1 MDEKYSFDYRQENNE
16 NGIKISK
23 NDPNDTVFDP
33 NDTVPETTSRTEKL
47 LVFIKQNPE
56 WSQKEYAAQMKV
68 SVPTIKR
75 LLSKLQKENIVHR
88 EGNNRKGKWMI
99 S

>member
-23 NDPNDTVFDP
+23 NDP